1 MNNNKLW
8 YLVCFIWI
16 IALITML
23 SFNFNEVT
31 NVFLTFVSAICLSFS
46 NVQIMHHKMLEK
58 DKNYKISVNDERNE
72 IIRDKTNSALAYVLM
87 ILMGIISVICISVR
101 AYLPAV
107 LSAASVVFSPIIMFF
122 INSYYEKKY

>member
-8 YLVCFIWI
+8 YLVCFIGI

-31 NVFLTFVSAICLSFS
+31 NVVLTFVSAICLSFS